1 MKHKGI
7 TLKRI
12 ALLLFIV
19 ILSYLFIQS
28 KNILDIAAGVAIFLF
43 GMLSLE
49 EGFRA
54 FAGGFLE
61 KVLQKTTNTLPK
73 SIGFGVLTTTLMQSS
88 SLVSVISISFLSAGL
103 ISLYQGIGIILGANI
118 GTTTGAWLV
127 AGFGLKVDIATYA
140 MPMLVFGI
148 LFIFQSN
155 KKLKGLGYVLAGLG
169 FLFLGIAYMKDGF
182 EAFKNSIDLREYA
195 ISGYKGLFIFM
206 LIGIFATVVMQSSHA
221 TLVLII
227 TALAAHQIT
236 YENALAL
243 AIGSNVGTTITA
255 ILGSLSSGLE
265 GKKLAGAHVIFNV
278 ATGIFAVVFI
288 YQFKEVVEYSSK
300 FLGIAED
307 DFTLKL
313 ALFHTYFNIVGVILT
328 VPFLSYMIKFLNAIF
343 KSKKIQKD
351 EADDVLF
358 LNDTALDFSDT
369 AVNVLHKEAI
379 HLYNNVF
386 TIISKGLS
394 VYKEDI
400 TSGMEV
406 EDIVS
411 LRTKPIETDMDA
423 YYQLKIKDI
432 YGKIMSFAIVAQGK
446 FEQSANTKIIPIK
459 MAVISMA
466 ESFKATKHMQ
476 KNMLKYLYSDN
487 SYIKEQYNYI
497 RKNLIKQLRYA
508 QMVLNSH
515 EDDVV
520 LLLLNKMELEAHKY
534 DIAANKSIDNLIRNN
549 QITYSMATSLMNDN
563 SYASSIASDILKIA
577 KYLYTYQN
585 DKKETEAI
593 LLNKEEIQEV
603 VSENKKDA

>member
-1 MKHKGI
+1 
-7 TLKRI
+7 LKRI
-12 ALLLFIV
+12 ALFIFIV
-19 ILSYLFIQS
+19 LLSYLFIQS
-28 KNILDIAAGVAIFLF
+28 KNILDISAGVAIFLL

-73 SIGFGVLTTTLMQSS
+73 SIGFGVFTTTLMQSS

-127 AGFGLKVDIATYA
+127 AGFGLKVDIASYA
-140 MPMLVFGI
+140 MPMLVFGT

-155 KKLKGLGYVLAGLG
+155 KKIKGFGYILAGLG
-169 FLFLGIAYMKDGF
+169 FLFLGIAYMKEGF

-255 ILGSLSSGLE
+255 IIGSLSSSLE

-278 ATGIFAVVFI
+278 ATGIFAVIFI
-288 YQFKEVVEYSSK
+288 YQFEEAVEYSSQ
-300 FLGIAED
+300 FLGIAHSD
-307 DFTLKL
+307 YTLKL
-313 ALFHTYFNIVGVILT
+313 ALFHTYFNIIGVLLII
-328 VPFLSYMIKFLNAIF
+328 PFLKYMIRFLNTLF
-343 KSKKIQKD
+343 KSKKMQKD
-351 EADDVLF
+351 EIDDVLF
-358 LNDTALDFSDT
+358 LNDSALDFADT
-369 AVNVLHKEAI
+369 SLNVLHKEAI

-386 TIISKGLS
+386 AVVAKGLS
-394 VYKEDI
+394 VYREDI
-400 TSGMEV
+400 ISGMEV
-406 EDIVS
+406 EDIIV
-411 LRTKPIETDMDA
+411 LRNAPLQIDMDL
-423 YYQLKIKDI
+423 YYDLKIKDI
-432 YGKIMSFAIVAQGK
+432 YGKIMSFAIIAQGK
-446 FEQSANTKIIPIK
+446 FEENANTKIIPIK
-459 MAVISMA
+459 MAAISMA

-476 KNMLKYLYSDN
+476 KNMLKYLSSDN
-487 SYIKEQYNYI
+487 SFIKEQYNHI

-508 QMVLNSH
+508 QMILNSH

-520 LLLLNKMELEAHKY
+520 LLLLNKMEVDAHKY

-593 LLNKEEIQEV
+593 LLNKEEIDEV
-603 VSENKKDA
+603 VSESKKDA

>member
-1 MKHKGI
+1 VKHKGI

-12 ALLLFIV
+12 ALLLFVV

-73 SIGFGVLTTTLMQSS
+73 SIGFGIITTTLMQSS

-140 MPMLVFGI
+140 MPMLVFGT

-155 KKLKGLGYVLAGLG
+155 KKLKGIGYVLAGLG

-206 LIGIFATVVMQSSHA
+206 FIGIFATVVMQSSHA

-227 TALAAHQIT
+227 TALGAHQIT

-278 ATGIFAVVFI
+278 ATGIFAVIFI
-288 YQFKEVVEYSSK
+288 YQFKEIVEYSAE
-300 FLGIAED
+300 FLGIAKD

-313 ALFHTYFNIVGVILT
+313 ALFHTYFNIIGVILT
-328 VPFLSYMIKFLNAIF
+328 VPLLSYMIKLLNTIF
-343 KSKKIQKD
+343 KSKTIQKD
-351 EADDVLF
+351 EVDDVLF
-358 LNDTALDFSDT
+358 LNDTALDFADT

-406 EDIVS
+406 EDIIT
-411 LRTKPIETDMDA
+411 LRNNPIEEDMDA
-423 YYQLKIKDI
+423 YYHLKIKDI
-432 YGKIMSFAIVAQGK
+432 YGKIMSFAIRAQGK
-446 FEQSANTKIIPIK
+446 FEQSANTKIIPVK

-476 KNMLKYLYSDN
+476 KNMLRYLHSDN
-487 SYIKEQYNYI
+487 IYIKEQYNYI

-508 QMVLNSH
+508 QMVLNAH

-593 LLNKEEIQEV
+593 LLNKEEIAEV